1 MVQLITR
8 QSRLISTVAVIV
20 VLGLVLSFPAA
31 TFAAKPKIVAVEGV
45 GYNVSASMVA
55 NLTALSGK
63 RVYVTLNSGKI
74 FTGLVKKVGEH
85 LVHIEKLVGK
95 EYFDALI
102 RIEDIGA
109 IDTMFRKLQR

>member
-1 MVQLITR
+1 MTHITTHR
-8 QSRLISTVAVIV
+8 GRLISTVAVIV
-20 VLGLVLSFPAA
+20 VLGLALSFPLAA
-31 TFAAKPKIVAVEGV
+31 HAAKPKIIAVEGIS
-45 GYNVSASMVA
+45 YNVNASMGA
-55 NLTALSGK
+55 NLKALNGK
-63 RVYVTLNSGKI
+63 RIYVTLNSGKT
-74 FTGLVKKVGEH
+74 FAGLVKEVGEH